1 MRILIISPFYSKE
14 KASAFTFVHARAKIY
29 RKFGHKV
36 KVFVPS
42 RNSFTYK
49 FEGVNVCM
57 GPQGAYRALL
67 RDFDPDIVAIHSPRY
82 TMSKNPLRMLDETRA
97 HAPIV
102 MWIHG
107 NEALINAFHHY
118 FAPWKIKGKV
128 KNILGG
134 TLKITILRFLIPKSS
149 AVIYV
154 SKWMK
159 KVAEHYLLFRHP
171 FSFVIPNPID
181 TNLFNRIKRETKVRH
196 KGLSVRELGWKYGL
210 DIAIRAYSR
219 LKETNLTILGK
230 GPLET
235 YMRNLAKKCESN
247 VSFLNTHIDHSKM
260 PELYAKFGY
269 FVASSR
275 TEAQGVAMCEAMACG
290 LPVIATNVGGIPEFI
305 KNEKNGLLVPPE
317 NPYALRNAIRRLLS
331 DEYLHNK
338 LSQYGARF
346 VRHNLSHEIIYKKEY
361 RVLKICR
368 EYFDR
373 R

>member
-1 MRILIISPFYSKE
+1 MRILIISPLYSKE
-14 KASAFTFVHARAKIY
+14 KTSAFTFVHARAKIY

-42 RNSFTYK
+42 RNTFAYE
-49 FEGVNVCM
+49 FEGINVCV
-57 GPQGAYRALL
+57 GLREVYRALL
-67 RDFDPDIVAIHSPRY
+67 REFDPDIVAIHSPRY
-82 TMSKNPLRMLDETRA
+82 KMSRNPLKMWDETRA

-118 FAPWKIKGKV
+118 FAPWQIKGKTR
-128 KNILGG
+128 NILGG
-134 TLKITILRFLIPKSS
+134 ALKITILRFLIQKSS
-149 AVIYV
+149 GVIYN
-154 SKWMK
+154 SRWMK

-171 FSFVIPNPID
+171 FSFVIPNPVD
-181 TNLFNRIKRETKVRH
+181 TNLFNCIKKGTKVRN

-219 LKETNLTILGK
+219 LKETSLTILGR
-230 GPLET
+230 GPLEA

-247 VSFLNTHIDHSKM
+247 VSFLTTHIDHNKM

-290 LPVIATNVGGIPEFI
+290 LPVIATNVGGIPEFV
-305 KNEKNGLLVPPE
+305 KNGENGLLVPPQS
-317 NPYALRNAIRRLLS
+317 PYALRKAIRRLLS
-331 DEYLHNK
+331 DEYLYNK
-338 LSQYGARF
+338 LSEYGARF
-346 VRHNLSHEIIYKKEY
+346 VKENLSHEIIYKKEY
-361 RVLKICR
+361 RILKTCR
-368 EYFDR
+368 EHFNR
-373 R
+373 K

>member
-14 KASAFTFVHARAKIY
+14 KTSAFTFVHARAKIY

-42 RNSFTYK
+42 RKTFQYE
-49 FEGVNVCM
+49 FEGINVCR
-57 GPQGAYRALL
+57 GPQEVHRALL
-67 RDFDPDIVAIHSPRY
+67 REFDPDIVAVHSPRY
-82 TMSKNPLRMLDETRA
+82 TMGKNPLKMWDETRA

-118 FAPWKIKGKV
+118 FAPWEIKGKTR
-128 KNILGG
+128 NILGG
-134 TLKITILRFLIPKSS
+134 TLKIAILRFLILKSN

-154 SKWMK
+154 SEWMK
-159 KVAEHYLLFRHP
+159 KMAEYYLLFRHP
-171 FSFVIPNPID
+171 FSFVIPNPVD
-181 TNLFNRIKRETKVRH
+181 TNLFNCVKRETKVRH
-196 KGLSVRELGWKYGL
+196 KGLSVREFGWKYGL

-219 LKETNLTILGK
+219 LRETSLTILGR
-230 GPLET
+230 GLLET

-247 VSFLNTHIDHSKM
+247 VSFLNKHIDHNEM

-290 LPVIATNVGGIPEFI
+290 LPVIATNVGGIPEFV
-305 KNEKNGLLVPPE
+305 KNGENGLLVPRE
-317 NPYALRNAIRRLLS
+317 NPYSLRQAIKHLLS
-331 DEYLHNK
+331 DEHLYDK
-338 LSQYGARF
+338 LSESSARF
-346 VRHNLSHEIIYKKEY
+346 VKDYLSHEIIYKKEY

-368 EYFDR
+368 EYFNKK
-373 R
+373 